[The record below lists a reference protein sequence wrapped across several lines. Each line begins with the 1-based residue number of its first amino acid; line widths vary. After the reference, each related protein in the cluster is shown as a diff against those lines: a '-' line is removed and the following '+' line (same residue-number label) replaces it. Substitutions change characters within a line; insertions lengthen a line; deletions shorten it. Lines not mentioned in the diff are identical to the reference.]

1 MQGQKESNTTM
12 EPTRIEGA
20 AEFYQSLGWPTV
32 YVGEIAI
39 NGQGKKEL
47 RNVEPWEQAT
57 ADMPVRRPG
66 SQQATAIGV
75 RTGKIS
81 GVMFVDIDGECP
93 AWDALLAQHGEPET
107 WKVQT
112 RSFGTHY
119 GFAWDDRMERF
130 TKNDVGLAAHIV
142 DDVKMGAV
150 DLRANGRIV
159 FAPPSQCSDGTGYSL
174 EDETEPIPMPDWMFE
189 ALCRW
194 QDEKAAAKKK
204 ATSNVD
210 TAVEVNIDEDDP
222 RLKNA
227 LADLMAAV
235 DGEKHSVLNR
245 SCFIIGGLCASGIL
259 SKERA
264 VELVVEACKANGRY
278 PFDPAQKTTM
288 LGALRQG
295 FEEPLGASVDADLN
309 DIMGFNDPGLR
320 VVARGEDPSIET
332 EVVEVDEKIDTDE
345 VAEAL
350 RAETARAKEDVD
362 KAEDRFR
369 DKGTDASEKKLEKAK
384 KRLEA
389 CLNAEAGWATFV
401 QTKVRPPYRVWTDIA
416 YIAGIDL
423 PGAKVDKVDHLL
435 QAIAKA
441 AKVLKTEF
449 IRTNDGS
456 LLRKEKHVY
465 TMIPQ
470 DSIVSTVI
478 SKTKTCL
485 SPHYDPVTMA
495 FEELENLGSLPGQER
510 WVKRVLNELPRV
522 NDADINP
529 ISAADWL
536 NTPEGEVW
544 IGLGPEPEEKPNAIW
559 THVTKVVPANG
570 PTPMLDTWL
579 KSQFGEDGPKKN
591 RVLAQLGAAMTG
603 RAVREKIAMWHGT
616 GGTGKTSI
624 TTVYAT
630 LLGGYSYNLESTK
643 LEKGQHGHE
652 EWKAELRGR
661 RLVLVDELPESKQ
674 LSAQLL
680 KNVSGGGD
688 LSARFLNQKRFTFP
702 AQANLLITAND
713 LPRVASYDSGIRR
726 RFDIVRMDG
735 LASGE
740 WDSVESFVRAMISSE
755 GPAVLAKAI
764 QAYRAAGGWPAE
776 IRNEHGLSE
785 NDGHFEEM
793 DSLKHW
799 LESGYTQVGSSW
811 TATGVLYT
819 EFINWCK
826 KINAA
831 DFSITQRQFAIQL
844 GKHLDQ
850 KSIQVQGTGPRGY
863 MLSVIDPLNRSIF

>member
-12 EPTRIEGA
+12 DLTPIETWA
-20 AEFYQSLGWPTV
+20 SYYQSLGWPTV

-39 NGQGKKEL
+39 DARGKKEL
-47 RNVEPWEQAT
+47 RDVEPWESAT
-57 ADMPVRRPG
+57 ADMPVRRG
-66 SQQATAIGV
+66 KSHQATALGV

-81 GVMFVDIDGECP
+81 GLAVIDIDGDCP
-93 AWDALLAQHGEPET
+93 AWDALLAEHDPLET
-107 WKVQT
+107 WQSQT
-112 RSFGTHY
+112 RSFGSHY

-130 TKNDVGLAAHIV
+130 TKNDVGLAAHMV
-142 DDVKMGAV
+142 DDVKMGAI
-150 DLRANGRIV
+150 DLRMNGRII
-159 FAPPSQCSDGTGYSL
+159 FAPPSQCSDGTGYSII
-174 EDETEPIPMPDWMFE
+174 DDSEPIPMPDWLFE

-194 QDEKAAAKKK
+194 QDEKAASKKK
-204 ATSNVD
+204 ATSTID
-210 TAVEVNIDEDDP
+210 AAVEININEDDV

-227 LADLMAAV
+227 LGDLIGAV

-259 SKERA
+259 TKERA

-288 LGALRQG
+288 LGALRAG
-295 FEEPLGASVDADLN
+295 FEEPLGASVEEDLN
-309 DIMGFNDPGLR
+309 DILGFNDPGLHM
-320 VVARGEDPSIET
+320 VARGEAIPET
-332 EVVEVDEKIDTDE
+332 VEINQSIDTDE
-345 VAEAL
+345 VMEAL
-350 RAETARAKEDVD
+350 EAEVARAKEDVEKAQAKFDD
-362 KAEDRFR
+362 KDTEA
-369 DKGTDASEKKLEKAK
+369 AEKKLDKAK
-384 KRLEA
+384 RRLEA
-389 CLNAEAGWATFV
+389 CLNAQAGWATYV
-401 QTKVRPPYRVWTDIA
+401 LTKVKPPYRIWTDIA
-416 YIAGIDL
+416 YIAGIEL
-423 PGAKVDKVDHLL
+423 PGAHLDKVEHLL
-435 QAIAKA
+435 QAVAKA
-441 AKVLKTEF
+441 AKVLEKEF

-465 TMIPQ
+465 TMIPP
-470 DSIVSTVI
+470 DSILSLVVGR
-478 SKTKTCL
+478 TKICL
-485 SPHYDPVTMA
+485 PMHYDPATMT
-495 FEELENLGSLPGQER
+495 FTELENLGSLPGQSR
-510 WVKRVLNELPRV
+510 WVKRVLDELPRV
-522 NDADINP
+522 DDADINP

-536 NTPEGEVW
+536 NTPEGEFW
-544 IGLGPEPEEKPNAIW
+544 IGLGEEPVEKPGAIW
-559 THVTKVVPANG
+559 THVTKVVPADG
-570 PTPMLDTWL
+570 PTPMLETWL
-579 KSQFGEDGPKKN
+579 KSQFGEDSKRKN

-624 TTVYAT
+624 TTAYAT
-630 LLGGYSYNLESTK
+630 LLGGYAYTLESTK

-713 LPRVASYDSGIRR
+713 LPRVASYDPGIRR

-740 WDSVESFVRAMISSE
+740 WDSVESFVRAMIVSE

-764 QAYRAAGGWPAE
+764 QAYRAAGGWPPE
-776 IRNEHGLSE
+776 IRDDQGVSE
-785 NDGHFEEM
+785 NDDHFDEM

-799 LESGYTQVGSSW
+799 LESGYTMVGSSW
-811 TATGVLYT
+811 TATGVLYG
-819 EFINWCK
+819 EFVTWCK

-831 DFSITQRQFAIQL
+831 DFSMSQRQFAYQL
-844 GKHLDQ
+844 GKRLNQ
-850 KSIQVQGTGPRGY
+850 KAIQVQGTGPRGY
-863 MLSVIDPLNRSIF
+863 MLSVLDPLNRSIF